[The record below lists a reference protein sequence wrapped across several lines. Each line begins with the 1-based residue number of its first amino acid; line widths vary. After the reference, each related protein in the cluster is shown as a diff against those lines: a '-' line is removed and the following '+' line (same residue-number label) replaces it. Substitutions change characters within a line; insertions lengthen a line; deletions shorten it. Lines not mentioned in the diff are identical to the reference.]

1 MSPHRFLG
9 LCLGAAAV
17 LLAFHPRNAH
27 AETYQTC
34 AGFIDAVPATITTQG
49 VWCLRKDLGTAMAS
63 GAAITIAA
71 NNVTIDCNDFKI
83 GGLAAGA
90 GTQAVGIQVDGKQN
104 ATIRNCAI
112 RGFHRGSVLSGGGH
126 AVVDSRFDD
135 NTSFGIYVF
144 GDNAVVRNNRV
155 MNTGGATGGGMWDN
169 IAIGIYIESAY
180 AATIHDNVVE
190 GVVAT
195 EGGNGWA
202 YGIIATTVTGTVKGN
217 SIATVAADGTGQAV
231 GIRNGYV
238 NARSVARDN
247 VVVAGLSPVAGTG
260 LSCAHDG
267 MMIRANVVRGFTET
281 VEACTDIGGNVLA
294 P

>member
-1 MSPHRFLG
+1 MSAIRFLLA
-9 LCLGAAAV
+9 LCLGTAA
-17 LLAFHPRNAH
+17 LLGLVPREAR

-34 AGFIDAVPATITTQG
+34 AGFIDALPATITTQG
-49 VWCLRKDLGTAMAS
+49 VWCLRRDLGTAMTS
-63 GAAITIAA
+63 GAAITIAT
-71 NNVTIDCNDFKI
+71 NNVTIDCNDFKV
-83 GGLAAGA
+83 GGLAAGP
-90 GTQAVGIQVDGKQN
+90 GTQAIGIQVGGKQN

-112 RGFHRGSVLSGGGH
+112 RGFHRGAVLSGGGH

-144 GDNAVVRNNRV
+144 GDNAVVRNNRI
-155 MNTGGATGGGMWDN
+155 MNTGGATGGGIWDN
-169 IAIGIYIESAY
+169 IAVGIYIESAY

-195 EGGNGWA
+195 QGGNGYA

-217 SIATVAADGTGQAV
+217 SIATVAADGTGQSV

-238 NARSVARDN
+238 NARSVAQDN
-247 VVVAGLSPVAGTG
+247 VVVAGLDAVPGTG
-260 LSCAHDG
+260 LSCAHEG
-267 MMIRANVVRGFTET
+267 MMIRANVVRGFATT
-281 VEACTDIGGNVLA
+281 VESCTDIGANVMS

>member
-1 MSPHRFLG
+1 MHPTFR
-9 LCLGAAAV
+9 GACAV
-17 LLAFHPRNAH
+17 LLLAALAPASRPAQ

-34 AGFIDAVPATITTQG
+34 AGFIDSLPATLTTQG
-49 VWCLRKDLGTAMAS
+49 VWCLRRDLGTAMTS
-63 GAAITIAA
+63 GAAITIAT
-71 NNVTIDCNDFKI
+71 NNVTIDCNDFKV
-83 GGLAAGA
+83 GGLAAGG
-90 GTQAVGIQVDGKQN
+90 GTQAVGIQAGGKQN
-104 ATIRNCAI
+104 ATIRNCTI
-112 RGFHRGSVLSGGGH
+112 RGFHRGAVLSGGGH

-169 IAIGIYIESAY
+169 IAVGIYIESAY

-195 EGGNGWA
+195 EGGNGYA

-217 SIATVAADGTGQAV
+217 SIATVSADGTGQSV

-238 NARSVARDN
+238 NARSVAQDN
-247 VVVAGLSPVAGTG
+247 VIVAGLAPVTGTG

-267 MMIRANVVRGFTET
+267 MMIRANVVRGFATT
-281 VEACTDIGGNVLA
+281 VDSCTDIGANVMA